1 MSINVKVTRLQKKNR
16 AQVEPKLIS
25 ELIHK
30 RYSID
35 DEIALRNNYDED
47 PEKYQ
52 EKYQAYMAYRAEV
65 KQAVEE
71 AFNETD

>member
-30 RYSID
+30 RYSFD
-35 DEIALRNNYDED
+35 DEIALLNNFNAD
-47 PEKYQ
+47 PETYAQ
-52 EKYQAYMAYRAEV
+52 EYEDYQAFRVEV
-65 KQAVEE
+65 KQAVKE